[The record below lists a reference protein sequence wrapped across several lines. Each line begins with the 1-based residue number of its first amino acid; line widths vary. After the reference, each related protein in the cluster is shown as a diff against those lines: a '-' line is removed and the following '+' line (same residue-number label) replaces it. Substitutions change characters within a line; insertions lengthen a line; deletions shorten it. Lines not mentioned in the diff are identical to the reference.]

1 MTTINL
7 NNIGKV
13 SQKRIRDD
21 NSVKTITTLIN
32 LAKEKGVNVG
42 VKKETQQKRAYEY
55 FGNILNDKIEAER
68 EKKIRAEQKK
78 KDDDKK
84 KKKEEK
90 RIAIN
95 KNVAVDITS
104 KPFNDLDEIQIQT
117 IQQQIMKGLKKVV
130 NKPICYLQLT
140 YTNYKVYDKP
150 TFNPNTGKFVSNISE
165 NKSKQ
170 IVRSL
175 MITIKA
181 KNETSIF
188 WENIMPEISIQ
199 GSDSYSLLYTQDETR
214 FKNFRLVITTDDKIP
229 SEKIK
234 QSFREGETHCVIEP
248 LFNLWFKMSENSESP
263 ASKKRCLQIANKIKG
278 YEEIYKNGVPED
290 KMDEIAKVANRCIVL
305 YDVIGNVIHKYN
317 ESSSKTFNFT
327 NTRKNHVDLGFITMN
342 HKYENVSMDK
352 LNQIIKNSVWGLF
365 QGDFRKQTG
374 FNNTEGSYAVYNDE
388 YELFDEFNKELGIKN
403 YSINA
408 VKHKKLNEFIREGR
422 VINSAPVALC
432 DNPNYEYMYDD
443 DNYDKDYVNNK
454 TLKHADVEKAYT
466 QHQKCSYYMGFLG
479 KIHQFVKGNF
489 DKKFI
494 TEHNGMYKFKVLECN
509 NKLFTKLGVKVGL
522 NYLLPSPEILK
533 MMDSDI
539 KVQIFAGCF
548 GYSFDFE
555 YNDKMLENRNYC
567 IWAGKLG
574 MDNEYNMYS
583 FKGDSEWASH
593 LKHELGEDNVFYFS
607 DMQMI
612 MIRVKKI
619 SYTTNHH
626 ILAFITSYTRINMI
640 EMMEAV
646 DGELVKVIL
655 DGIYYTGTMG
665 DVSVPFKNKEIK
677 NHLGFGEGW
686 YFPSEINTDDLPE
699 YDSKLDGN
707 CVLAGQGGS
716 GKSTLVFN
724 YGGFTD
730 VLYVVPSHM
739 LGGNKHY
746 TTIHRL
752 IGIDCQS
759 YRDMFKLPS
768 VIFIDELTM
777 MEDEWIKKAIEMY
790 PECQII
796 IGGDID
802 KKQWFQCRNGYVGHF
817 SKVWKGEGW
826 RFVKFN
832 TDYRSLDDE
841 LKNLKC
847 DVRNE
852 MKRIFTGGDIDTTAM
867 KMYIK
872 KRVKVIKFDDAVS
885 MTNSNDIWI
894 AGTHKT
900 EEMLKDKGISCNYK
914 GTTKSSFTIHSF
926 QGQTI
931 EDQRVFIKLDLFEYA
946 MLYTALS
953 RVRRFEQL
961 IFVD

>member
-7 NNIGKV
+7 DNIGKV

-21 NSVKTITTLIN
+21 NGVKTITSLIN

-55 FGNILNDKIEAER
+55 FGNILNNKIEAER

-78 KDDDKK
+78 KDDERK

-90 RIAIN
+90 RKAIN
-95 KNVAVDITS
+95 KNVVVDIAS
-104 KPFNDLDEIQIQT
+104 KPFNDLDEMQIQT
-117 IQQQIMKGLKKVV
+117 IQQEIIKGLKKVV

-140 YTNYKVYDKP
+140 YTNYKLYENEKV
-150 TFNPNTGKFVSNISE
+150 IE
-165 NKSKQ
+165 NKKKH
-170 IVRSL
+170 IIRSL
-175 MITIKA
+175 MINIKA

-188 WENIMPEISIQ
+188 WENIMPEISVE
-199 GSDSYSLLYTQDETR
+199 GSDSYSLLTAGNNVN

-229 SEKIK
+229 SKQIQ
-234 QSFREGETHCVIEP
+234 QSFRDGETHCVIEP
-248 LFNLWFKMSENSESP
+248 LYNLWKKMSDNSESL

-278 YEEIYKNGVPED
+278 YEKIYENGVPED
-290 KMDEIAKVANRCIVL
+290 KMEEVAQVANRCIVL
-305 YDVIGNVIHKYN
+305 YDVVGNVIHKYN
-317 ESSSKTFNFT
+317 EKSSKTFNFT

-342 HKYENVSMDK
+342 NKYENVSIDE
-352 LNQIIKNSVWGLF
+352 LNQIIKKSQWGLF
-365 QGDFRKQTG
+365 QGDFRCPTG
-374 FNNTEGSYAVYNDE
+374 FNNTEGSYAVYNDD
-388 YELFDEFNKELGIKN
+388 YELFQEFNKELGIKN

-408 VKHKKLNEFIREGR
+408 VKNKKLNEFIREGR
-422 VINSAPVALC
+422 IINSAPVALC
-432 DNPNYEYMYDD
+432 DNPNYENMYDD

-494 TEHNGMYKFKVLECN
+494 TEHNGMYKFKVIECN
-509 NKLFTKLGVKVGL
+509 NKLFTKLGLKVGL

-533 MMDSDI
+533 MIDSDI

-548 GYSFDFE
+548 GHSFDFE

-574 MDNEYNMYS
+574 MDNEYNTYS
-583 FKGDSEWASH
+583 FKGDAEWASH

-612 MIRVKKI
+612 MIRVKKL

-665 DVSVPFKNKEIK
+665 DVNVPFKNKEIK
-677 NHLGFGEGW
+677 MHLGFGEGW
-686 YFPSEINTDDLPE
+686 YFPSEINVDDLPE
-699 YDSKLDGN
+699 FDERFDGN
-707 CVLAGQGGS
+707 CVLAGAGGC
-716 GKSTLVFN
+716 GKSYSVFN

-730 VLYVVPSHM
+730 VLYVVPSHF
-739 LGGNKHY
+739 LGGDKHY

-759 YRDMFKLPS
+759 YRDMYKLPS

-777 MEDEWIKKAIEMY
+777 IESEWIEKAIELY

-802 KKQWFQCRNGYVGHF
+802 KKQWYQCRNGYVGHF
-817 SKVWKGEGW
+817 SKIWMGKGW
-826 RFVKFN
+826 RFVEYN
-832 TDYRSLDDE
+832 NDYRALDND

-847 DVRNE
+847 DVRRE
-852 MKRIFTGGDIDTTAM
+852 MKRIFTGNDIDTTAM

-872 KRVKVIKFDDAVS
+872 KRVKVIKFDEAIS
-885 MTNSNDIWI
+885 MTNENDIWI

-900 EEMLKDKGISCNYK
+900 EKMLKDKGILCNYK

-953 RVRRFEQL
+953 RVRRYEQL